1 MQYKTKTQIIYEKL
15 KDEIN
20 GGIYL
25 PGDRIVISEIAK
37 DNNISEIPVR
47 EAIRTLESENLVELI
62 PNVGPI
68 VSKIKEEDIVEHF
81 MIRALLEGYA
91 TRLSIDYINTGMLDE
106 LDELVN
112 KMDSY
117 IEEGD
122 LIEYGKLNK
131 HFHLS
136 IYSCMPYKMLY
147 KMIKDMWEE
156 YERTRIVFMISP
168 CRCKASNN
176 EHREILR
183 LIRNKEYDNVE
194 AYLRNHK
201 IKSSHEL
208 LKYVSNTKDSTPNS
222 VETENDSSKLL

>member
-20 GGIYL
+20 GGTYL
-25 PGDRIVISEIAK
+25 PGDRIIISKIAK

-47 EAIRTLESENLVELI
+47 EAIRTLESENLVELV

-68 VSKIKEEDIVEHF
+68 VSKIKEEDIIEHF
-81 MIRALLEGYA
+81 MIRGLLEGHA
-91 TRLSIDYINTGMLDE
+91 TRLSIDYISTEMLDE
-106 LDELVN
+106 LDELVD
-112 KMDSY
+112 KMDRY
-117 IEEGD
+117 LEEGN

-131 HFHLS
+131 YLHLS

-147 KMIKDMWEE
+147 KMIEEMWEE
-156 YERTRIVFMISP
+156 YERTRTVFMISP
-168 CRCKASNN
+168 SRSKSSNN

-201 IKSSHEL
+201 VKSSYEL
-208 LKYVSNTKDSTPNS
+208 VKYISTKRY
-222 VETENDSSKLL
+222 